1 MVQEKKEIGQRQRY
15 PALSLEEAIQKAR
28 TVFDHVQRS
37 SASTEKVAS
46 YWKYGL
52 KSSGWRL
59 SLAALKQYGLLES
72 VGSKK
77 SGEVK
82 LTDLALRIILDS
94 REQST
99 ERDQAIKEA
108 ALRPQI
114 YRELWNHWNGNL
126 PSKDVIQTYLAI
138 EKGFGPGA
146 IPNVIADF
154 MKTISFAE
162 LTPLDIMPPARNS
175 GSGDDEDDEDD
186 DHEQGHKGRRR
197 QMQAGTKEDVF
208 TLDEGQVILQWP
220 ERLSQESFEDFESWL
235 ELVIKKVKRSVG
247 KETDEE

>member
-114 YRELWNHWNGNL
+114 GRSSIELHATQTGVPGGCLKRPPGHRTALPKSQLSHQPLLNL
-126 PSKDVIQTYLAI
+126 PAWAVCAPRCDGHRGTCYSSHK
-138 EKGFGPGA
+138 
-146 IPNVIADF
+146 
-154 MKTISFAE
+154 
-162 LTPLDIMPPARNS
+162 PP
-175 GSGDDEDDEDD
+175 
-186 DHEQGHKGRRR
+186 
-197 QMQAGTKEDVF
+197 
-208 TLDEGQVILQWP
+208 P
-220 ERLSQESFEDFESWL
+220 
-235 ELVIKKVKRSVG
+235 
-247 KETDEE
+247 